1 MKKFYATEAAFRTA
15 CFTYNLMQQFQK
27 EIGFR
32 LKRTLGVIRMMVL
45 AWGAELG
52 RDGRKLALRLS
63 VSGKRRELFEE
74 YSNRIFHWD
83 NGNSVA
89 VGSG

>member
-1 MKKFYATEAAFRTA
+1 
-15 CFTYNLMQQFQK
+15 
-27 EIGFR
+27 
-32 LKRTLGVIRMMVL
+32 MVL
-45 AWGAELG
+45 ACGAELG